1 MELTIINPPLD
12 FWSLKSDIAYPALLQ
27 YGYDV
32 YALTGDL
39 TNQSK
44 WIYVILS
51 NGQSQTVD
59 PIPAGYTFSH
69 TIKANAG
76 FPNTGNTLNPNP
88 NNDAGLIAL
97 WGAYPE
103 LNVLNNSDVTFD
115 DFKGIDLTGI
125 PKEDFTINNEGDVI
139 KDMAS
144 EPYTKLLDVNGV
156 VIKTVEGN
164 PIYAIKDF

>member
-1 MELTIINPPLD
+1 MELTIINKPAD
-12 FWSLKSDIAYPALLQ
+12 FWSLKSDTSFPALLK

-32 YALTGDL
+32 YAEIGDELT
-39 TNQSK
+39 QSK

-59 PIPAGYTFSH
+59 PIPAGYVFSH

-76 FPNTGNTLNPNP
+76 FSNTGNTLNPNP

-97 WGAYPE
+97 WGAYLE
-103 LNVLNNSDVTFD
+103 LNVLNNSAVTFAQLD
-115 DFKGIDLTGI
+115 GIDLTGI
-125 PKEDFTINNEGDVI
+125 PEAGFRMTKKDGLVI

-144 EPYTKLLDVNGV
+144 NISAFVVVHLGV
-156 VIKTVEGN
+156 VVTHLGETVF
-164 PIYAIKDF
+164 P